1 MSNVPE
7 PQDVKTTAPL
17 ALPPPPPED
26 ADAEKITINGSQT
39 FKFDKL
45 GPVVVNSDG
54 TLSRI
59 ANWEN
64 MAPVEKERTL
74 RLLVAR
80 NQVRIANQ
88 EKQQS
93 AADGEQLSISKN
105 THIGEHLYHTMD
117 HTNINVLYTAP
128 ERAGSGFTQAQNEG
142 AVMAKSFPDFPVPCS
157 THVVISR
164 LSKAVA
170 TVELCTAN

>member
-1 MSNVPE
+1 MSGLENE
-7 PQDVKTTAPL
+7 EVKTTQTGAPL
-17 ALPPPPPED
+17 ALPPPPSDEE
-26 ADAEKITINGSQT
+26 AEKITINGNQT

-64 MAPVEKERTL
+64 MAPIEKERTL
-74 RLLVAR
+74 RILVAR

-93 AADGEQLSISKN
+93 ASGDQEKLSIS
-105 THIGEHLYHTMD
+105 
-117 HTNINVLYTAP
+117 
-128 ERAGSGFTQAQNEG
+128 QN
-142 AVMAKSFPDFPVPCS
+142 A
-157 THVVISR
+157 
-164 LSKAVA
+164 
-170 TVELCTAN
+170 